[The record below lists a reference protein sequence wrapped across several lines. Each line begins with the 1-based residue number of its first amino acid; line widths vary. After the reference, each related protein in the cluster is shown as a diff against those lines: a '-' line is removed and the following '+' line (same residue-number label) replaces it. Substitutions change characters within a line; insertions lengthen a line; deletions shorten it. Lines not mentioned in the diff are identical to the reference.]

1 MINRNGRQ
9 SIDGGRRL
17 AGGSRN
23 DQGTAHGDPP
33 GATQTLNGAQA
44 KCEKAL
50 LASAMRWVFSRFWMV
65 VPVLL

>member
-1 MINRNGRQ
+1 MIKRSGVQ

-17 AGGSRN
+17 GASRN

-33 GATQTLNGAQA
+33 GAMRTLPGVQA

>member
-1 MINRNGRQ
+1 MIKRHCGQ
-9 SIDGGRRL
+9 SI
-17 AGGSRN
+17 AGGIRLMAASRN
-23 DQGTAHGDPP
+23 DQGTACGDPP
-33 GATQTLNGAQA
+33 VRRSADAVVQA